1 MSSLNLLQSLQENL
15 SQKAG
20 VKSVFGDPI
29 PVGDKVVVPAARL
42 TYGFGAGAGTGGV
55 GEKNKGE
62 GGGGG
67 GGVHA
72 KPVGVFV
79 IGPQETRFV
88 STHEARR
95 TLGVLAV
102 GVIVGLLLGR
112 RRRREAGGWL
122 LNRLGRRIPLRD

>member
-29 PVGDKVVVPAARL
+29 AVGDKIVVPAARL
-42 TYGFGAGAGTGGV
+42 AYGFGGGAATGGM
-55 GEKNKGE
+55 GENRGE

-72 KPVGVFV
+72 RPVGVFV
-79 IGPQETRFV
+79 VGPQETRFV

-102 GVIVGLLLGR
+102 GVVVGLLLGR
-112 RRRREAGGWL
+112 RRRRDAGGWL

>member
-1 MSSLNLLQSLQENL
+1 MGSLSLLQSLQEGL

-29 PVGDKVVVPAARL
+29 SVGDKVVLPVAKLR
-42 TYGFGAGAGTGGV
+42 YGFGAGAGTGGV
-55 GEKNKGE
+55 GENNKGE

-67 GGVHA
+67 GGVLA

-79 IGPQETRFV
+79 IGPQESRFI

-95 TLGVLAV
+95 TLGLLAV
-102 GVIVGLLLGR
+102 GVILGLILR
-112 RRRREAGGWL
+112 RKRREGG
-122 LNRLGRRIPLRD
+122 RLWSRRIALRD

>member
-20 VKSVFGDPI
+20 VKNVFGDPI
-29 PVGDKVVVPAARL
+29 PVGDKIVIPAVRFA
-42 TYGFGAGAGTGGV
+42 YGFGAGAGAGGV
-55 GEKNKGE
+55 GESNKGE

-67 GGVHA
+67 GGVLA

-79 IGPQETRFV
+79 IGPQGSRFV

-95 TLGVLAV
+95 TIGVLAV
-102 GVIVGLLLGR
+102 GVALGLLFAR
-112 RRRREAGGWL
+112 RRRKDSAGWL
-122 LNRLGRRIPLRD
+122 WSRRLPLRD